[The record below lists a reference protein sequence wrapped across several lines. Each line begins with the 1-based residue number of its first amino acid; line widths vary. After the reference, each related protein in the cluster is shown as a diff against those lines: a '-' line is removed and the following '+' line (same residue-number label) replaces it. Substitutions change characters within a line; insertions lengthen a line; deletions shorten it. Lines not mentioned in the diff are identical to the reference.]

1 MCNRYKY
8 DINLTSLH
16 AYVKQASMKLVFT
29 VSKNV
34 YLNLIYVK
42 LHMLHAAFS
51 CFLNAVKFTRKYD
64 NSKFPGYSLKIK
76 EIKLRVWGKCGII
89 TSDLKSA

>member
-1 MCNRYKY
+1 MFR
-8 DINLTSLH
+8 
-16 AYVKQASMKLVFT
+16 
-29 VSKNV
+29 
-34 YLNLIYVK
+34 
-42 LHMLHAAFS
+42 AAFS

-89 TSDLKSA
+89 TSDLKSAEADFAVQKHGLRRTASLRTFYH

>member
-1 MCNRYKY
+1 
-8 DINLTSLH
+8 
-16 AYVKQASMKLVFT
+16 
-29 VSKNV
+29 
-34 YLNLIYVK
+34 
-42 LHMLHAAFS
+42 MLHAAFS

-89 TSDLKSA
+89 MIYSFYGFCFRLAETLDAFTIVAGYR